1 MKDVYLQLYSLF
13 GDIDKD
19 FVGALERTAKA
30 GYTGVEFAMSNYGD
44 MPVEELAAHL
54 KRLNLVPYSTHI
66 RLWELPETIEIAKK
80 LGMPYI
86 IIAGAYCYDLESAR
100 QVARELNEACEL
112 CRQNGIQLGYH
123 NHRGEFS
130 KAENGQH
137 LLDIMIENTDPEKV
151 FFQMDV
157 GWTVTAGIDWEA
169 YMNKYSGRFRLIHD
183 KETTT
188 DALGPSK
195 MHDPKEGFK
204 NADGKVEDK
213 TVAVLKMR
221 AERTWNTALGQ
232 GMVDWK
238 RVKAVADAQGA
249 KGYIDEREHDYC
261 GDIFKCIEE
270 DAKFL
275 HQL

>member
-100 QVARELNEACEL
+100 QVARELNGAGEL
-112 CRQNGIQLGYH
+112 CRQNGIQLG
-123 NHRGEFS
+123 
-130 KAENGQH
+130 
-137 LLDIMIENTDPEKV
+137 
-151 FFQMDV
+151 
-157 GWTVTAGIDWEA
+157 
-169 YMNKYSGRFRLIHD
+169 
-183 KETTT
+183 
-188 DALGPSK
+188 
-195 MHDPKEGFK
+195 
-204 NADGKVEDK
+204 
-213 TVAVLKMR
+213 
-221 AERTWNTALGQ
+221 
-232 GMVDWK
+232 
-238 RVKAVADAQGA
+238 
-249 KGYIDEREHDYC
+249 
-261 GDIFKCIEE
+261 
-270 DAKFL
+270 
-275 HQL
+275 

>member
-100 QVARELNEACEL
+100 QVARELNEAGEL

-157 GWTVTAGIDWEA
+157 YWTVMGQASPVDYFT
-169 YMNKYSGRFRLIHD
+169 KYPGRFRLLHIKD
-183 KETTT
+183 RRE
-188 DALGPSK
+188 
-195 MHDPKEGFK
+195 
-204 NADGKVEDK
+204 V
-213 TVAVLKMR
+213 
-221 AERTWNTALGQ
+221 GQ
-232 GMVDWK
+232 SGMVGY
-238 RVKAVADAQGA
+238 DAIFRNAATAGVENIIVEMEGSSYGDVLRSVRECVDYLNEAPFVEASYA
-249 KGYIDEREHDYC
+249 K
-261 GDIFKCIEE
+261 
-270 DAKFL
+270 
-275 HQL
+275 